1 MRRPFLLGLTLSLV
15 TPLAALAY
23 FTQPSALLKA
33 VEFDGKPRSFTMEAH
48 ARMEDTYASL
58 WMNGEGEGRTLD
70 TMKGKWH
77 ATVDFAEEGMQMRM
91 KLSMVL
97 HQQVV
102 YVRID
107 EFNAN
112 VEDAVLQASIDVLQ
126 KKWISIPLEMEQ
138 AQVGGRDAFI
148 TGFVDGMALEG
159 IFVEK
164 EQVEKLLDGLVDA
177 LLSME
182 YTQFTGGHAY
192 SLRLKDGFLYETLL
206 VLNEFFSAIDGEDLG
221 LGDLV
226 NDPSTQETEAMI
238 RDAVNLHIKI
248 NTNDAQDFLFAK
260 FYLAAQSPVLPG
272 FSFATQ
278 GEVQRKMTPVYVEV
292 PSEAHIMTLEEFLE
306 YLDGENILFQF
317 EGLELL
323 ESGFPGEEF
332 LEWPE
337 EEVLPGEDTWDTW
350 ESGSD
355 WWEEEVDEET
365 GEEVWEPRR
374 TSRQQEPREDIPCTG
389 SPDSLEYLFLSRKGI
404 CPLADRERGVR
415 VNDQIS
421 PKRLRTRAVE
431 EQRQQE
437 NLERVQSYQRRAED

>member
-238 RDAVNLHIKI
+238 RNAVNLHIKI

-337 EEVLPGEDTWDTW
+337 EEVLPGEDTGDTW
-350 ESGSD
+350 ENGSD

>member
-15 TPLAALAY
+15 TPFAALAY
-23 FTQPSALLKA
+23 FSQPSALLKA
-33 VEFDGKPRSFTMEAH
+33 VEFDGRPRNFTMEAH
-48 ARMEDTYASL
+48 ARMEDTYASV
-58 WMNGEGEGRTLD
+58 WMFGEGEGRTVD

-77 ATVDFAEEGMQMRM
+77 ATVDVAEADMRM
-91 KLSMVL
+91 RLKVDLIL
-97 HQQVV
+97 HQQVA
-102 YVRID
+102 YVRIN

-112 VEDAVLQASIDVLQ
+112 VEDAVLQASLAVLQ

-138 AQVGGRDAFI
+138 AQMEGRDAFI
-148 TGFVDGMALEG
+148 TGFIDGLALEG
-159 IFVEK
+159 IYVEK

-177 LLSME
+177 LLSLE
-182 YTQFTGGHAY
+182 YTQFSGGHAY
-192 SLRLKDGFLYETLL
+192 SLRLKERFLSETLL
-206 VLNEFFSAIDGEDLG
+206 VLNEFFTAIDGEDLE

-226 NDPSTQETEAMI
+226 NDPSAQETEAMI

-248 NTNDAQDFLFAK
+248 NTNEDQDFLFAK
-260 FYLAAQSPVLPG
+260 FYLAAQSPALPG
-272 FSFATQ
+272 FSFITQ
-278 GEVQRKMTPVYVEV
+278 GEVQRKMKPVYVEV

-306 YLDGENILFQF
+306 YLDGENILSQF
-317 EGLELL
+317 EELELL
-323 ESGFPGEEF
+323 ESRFPGEEF

-337 EEVLPGEDTWDTW
+337 EEVLPEEDTWDTW

-355 WWEEEVDEET
+355 WWEEEEEET
-365 GEEVWEPRR
+365 WQPRR
-374 TSRQQEPREDIPCTG
+374 TSRQQEPREDVPCTG

-421 PKRLRTRAVE
+421 PKRLRMRAVE

-437 NLERVQSYQRRAED
+437 YLERAQGEQYDREED

>member
-238 RDAVNLHIKI
+238 RNAVNLHIKI

-306 YLDGENILFQF
+306 YLDGENILSQF

-337 EEVLPGEDTWDTW
+337 EEVLPGEDTGDTW
-350 ESGSD
+350 ENGSD

>member
-238 RDAVNLHIKI
+238 RNAVNLHIKI

-272 FSFATQ
+272 FSFVTQ

-306 YLDGENILFQF
+306 YLDGENILSQF

-337 EEVLPGEDTWDTW
+337 EEVLPGEDTGDTW
-350 ESGSD
+350 ENGSD

>member
-238 RDAVNLHIKI
+238 RNAVNLHIKI

-337 EEVLPGEDTWDTW
+337 EEVLPGEDTGDTW
-350 ESGSD
+350 ENGSD

-374 TSRQQEPREDIPCTG
+374 TSRQQEPREDVPCTG